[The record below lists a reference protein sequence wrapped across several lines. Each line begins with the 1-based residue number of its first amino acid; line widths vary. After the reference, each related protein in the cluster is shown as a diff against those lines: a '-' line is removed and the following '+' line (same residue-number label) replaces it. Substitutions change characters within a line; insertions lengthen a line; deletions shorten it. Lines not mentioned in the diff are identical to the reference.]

1 VFNKGRSVQLTDVG
15 SVDNKYKMLVLSEEQ
30 LAGWSSVLFISNVNI
45 ESLVRTHTST
55 Q

>member
-1 VFNKGRSVQLTDVG
+1 VFNNGRSVQLTDVG

-30 LAGWSSVLFISNVNI
+30 LVGWSSVLFISNVDI
-45 ESLVRTHTST
+45 ESLVRRDTST